1 MNGVQLPH
9 DIEDVISTPAASG
22 GLLAWV
28 LLCLVVVL
36 IIFFWWK
43 KRRPKPIVL
52 ELPSQQLLRRLG
64 ELRVEEPFDRNAQKL
79 WAFELSLLIRTAAEL
94 RWQIPATDRTS
105 DELIMELR
113 KSSTAS
119 ETTQQSLI
127 SMLRQLDQIQ
137 FAEFDIESS
146 AARELQQNAA
156 RQIEQLVGGT
166 S

>member
-64 ELRVEEPFDRNAQKL
+64 ELRV
-79 WAFELSLLIRTAAEL
+79 
-94 RWQIPATDRTS
+94 
-105 DELIMELR
+105 
-113 KSSTAS
+113 
-119 ETTQQSLI
+119 
-127 SMLRQLDQIQ
+127 
-137 FAEFDIESS
+137 
-146 AARELQQNAA
+146 
-156 RQIEQLVGGT
+156 GT
-166 S
+166 L